1 MYIDRLQLKGF
12 KSFGGTHELILSP
25 GFTAIVGPN
34 GSGKSNLLD
43 ALRWSLGDS
52 TASRLRVNRQSG
64 LLFLGSQSRE
74 AAKEAEVSLRL
85 REGDKI
91 CTIKRRVTA
100 PDGTTSLFVDNERK
114 TLTEL
119 DEVKRSWKLEGD
131 RFAFIGQGEVQEV
144 LKQSPSERRMRLETL
159 FGIDIYRKKRMDAQN
174 RLETVRGD
182 YNQLRNL
189 MGELSALST
198 GYGDAGNQAMV
209 FASFDTRRDNVV
221 TYVSPTYAGL
231 TLHVQYAMGNSN
243 ENKSSAEGGRYG
255 ALALTYS
262 NDALHV
268 ILHVDRLNKNH
279 EERNGNDMVTVTGG
293 VSYKFEPLT
302 LYVGGQYF
310 NNANEVGSSSYGYKL
325 GGFGDIDGWGA
336 TIGARAPV
344 MGGTLRVSAGY
355 MDAESDASNEDVT
368 RFIFGVGYEYSVT
381 KRTSWYVAAGYTRDD
396 DVSGNNPTMY
406 QAVAGLRHK
415 F

>member
-1 MYIDRLQLKGF
+1 MKKHLLAAAATGATALLAAGSATATDLTVYGLLDTGLNFRSVDADNSAAWSALDGERLTMDSGMTLGSRFGF
-12 KSFGGTHELILSP
+12 KAVESITPGVNVGFVLEDGFDSDTGSMMTGRVFGRESQMYLEGTYGKLSFG
-25 GFTAIVGPN
+25 
-34 GSGKSNLLD
+34 
-43 ALRWSLGDS
+43 
-52 TASRLRVNRQSG
+52 RVAVLMSD
-64 LLFLGSQSRE
+64 LGS
-74 AAKEAEVSLRL
+74 
-85 REGDKI
+85 
-91 CTIKRRVTA
+91 
-100 PDGTTSLFVDNERK
+100 
-114 TLTEL
+114 
-119 DEVKRSWKLEGD
+119 
-131 RFAFIGQGEVQEV
+131 
-144 LKQSPSERRMRLETL
+144 
-159 FGIDIYRKKRMDAQN
+159 FG
-174 RLETVRGD
+174 
-182 YNQLRNL
+182 L

-198 GYGDAGNQAMV
+198 GYGDAGNHAMV

-231 TLHVQYAMGNSN
+231 TLHAQYAMGNSN

-368 RFIFGVGYEYSVT
+368 RFIFGVGYEYWVT

>member
-1 MYIDRLQLKGF
+1 MMTGSIFGRESQMYLEGTYGKL
-12 KSFGGTHELILSP
+12 SFG
-25 GFTAIVGPN
+25 
-34 GSGKSNLLD
+34 
-43 ALRWSLGDS
+43 
-52 TASRLRVNRQSG
+52 RVAVLMSD
-64 LLFLGSQSRE
+64 LGS
-74 AAKEAEVSLRL
+74 
-85 REGDKI
+85 
-91 CTIKRRVTA
+91 
-100 PDGTTSLFVDNERK
+100 
-114 TLTEL
+114 
-119 DEVKRSWKLEGD
+119 
-131 RFAFIGQGEVQEV
+131 
-144 LKQSPSERRMRLETL
+144 
-159 FGIDIYRKKRMDAQN
+159 FG
-174 RLETVRGD
+174 
-182 YNQLRNL
+182 L

>member
-182 YNQLRNL
+182 YDQLRNL
-189 MGELSALST
+189 MGELSARRAEIAPEVERAAQMRAILDAMDGDRRGLYWLRRAGCEETIARIASASLS
-198 GYGDAGNQAMV
+198 GRS
-209 FASFDTRRDNVV
+209 SFR
-221 TYVSPTYAGL
+221 
-231 TLHVQYAMGNSN
+231 
-243 ENKSSAEGGRYG
+243 
-255 ALALTYS
+255 
-262 NDALHV
+262 
-268 ILHVDRLNKNH
+268 
-279 EERNGNDMVTVTGG
+279 
-293 VSYKFEPLT
+293 PLT
-302 LYVGGQYF
+302 LPSRSRTTPSPKGP
-310 NNANEVGSSSYGYKL
+310 
-325 GGFGDIDGWGA
+325 
-336 TIGARAPV
+336 TI
-344 MGGTLRVSAGY
+344 
-355 MDAESDASNEDVT
+355 
-368 RFIFGVGYEYSVT
+368 
-381 KRTSWYVAAGYTRDD
+381 
-396 DVSGNNPTMY
+396 
-406 QAVAGLRHK
+406 
-415 F
+415 

>member
-182 YNQLRNL
+182 YDQL
-189 MGELSALST
+189 E
-198 GYGDAGNQAMV
+198 
-209 FASFDTRRDNVV
+209 
-221 TYVSPTYAGL
+221 
-231 TLHVQYAMGNSN
+231 
-243 ENKSSAEGGRYG
+243 
-255 ALALTYS
+255 
-262 NDALHV
+262 
-268 ILHVDRLNKNH
+268 
-279 EERNGNDMVTVTGG
+279 
-293 VSYKFEPLT
+293 
-302 LYVGGQYF
+302 
-310 NNANEVGSSSYGYKL
+310 
-325 GGFGDIDGWGA
+325 
-336 TIGARAPV
+336 
-344 MGGTLRVSAGY
+344 
-355 MDAESDASNEDVT
+355 
-368 RFIFGVGYEYSVT
+368 
-381 KRTSWYVAAGYTRDD
+381 
-396 DVSGNNPTMY
+396 
-406 QAVAGLRHK
+406 
-415 F
+415 

>member
-182 YNQLRNL
+182 YDQLRNL
-189 MGELSALST
+189 MGELSARRAEIAPEVERAAQMRAILDAMD
-198 GYGDAGNQAMV
+198 GDRRGLYWLRRAGCEETIARI
-209 FASFDTRRDNVV
+209 A
-221 TYVSPTYAGL
+221 
-231 TLHVQYAMGNSN
+231 
-243 ENKSSAEGGRYG
+243 AELE
-255 ALALTYS
+255 AALTQ
-262 NDALHV
+262 
-268 ILHVDRLNKNH
+268 R
-279 EERNGNDMVTVTGG
+279 E
-293 VSYKFEPLT
+293 
-302 LYVGGQYF
+302 
-310 NNANEVGSSSYGYKL
+310 GSVFWARFWKS
-325 GGFGDIDGWGA
+325 A
-336 TIGARAPV
+336 GARAEDKLSAEPRALRRAEKI
-344 MGGTLRVSAGY
+344 GLRLRGEPARREGAPRRGPRGIRIFKGTLL
-355 MDAESDASNEDVT
+355 
-368 RFIFGVGYEYSVT
+368 
-381 KRTSWYVAAGYTRDD
+381 RTSRRTEKIDRRQQKGARRGRKGPPR
-396 DVSGNNPTMY
+396 S
-406 QAVAGLRHK
+406 
-415 F
+415 